1 MNPDAAH
8 EATRIAY
15 LKTALEHWRTTGEWP
30 TVRQVHRHVV
40 RELGIPAQLMDVIE
54 FFRHRTGASGPD
66 SKAGLLLRDLV
77 TYEPSANELNQ
88 FVGALKLCVRRFYES
103 EKPELTSGEVADEL
117 SLGPVEVRKLYDLIH
132 DAYHV
137 TVGSYGPDP
146 EGQWKIQV

>member
-66 SKAGLLLRDLV
+66 SKAGLLLRDLG
-77 TYEPSANELNQ
+77 TYEPSAKELNQ
-88 FVGALKLCVRRFYES
+88 FVPTLKLCVRRFYVS
-103 EKPELTSGEVADEL
+103 DKPELTSEEVASQL
-117 SLGPVEVRKLYDLIH
+117 TLGPTDGLRRYDVRH
-132 DAYHV
+132 
-137 TVGSYGPDP
+137 
-146 EGQWKIQV
+146 